1 MGVSE
6 FKSNILGLNMA
17 TKRPHSR
24 KGEGTNVGV
33 GSPWSLL
40 DLGLVSSNLNFGQ
53 NYSTPKVQH
62 P

>member
-1 MGVSE
+1 
-6 FKSNILGLNMA
+6 MA